1 VTVQRILMVAGYV
14 AVGLIVF
21 RSLARGFFFWQAI
34 IAILIGAAVIAL
46 IIILP
51 RRHWQSIFRNH
62 FGWAPPLL
70 GAASIPYWGWYASRS
85 GGSSESFFEI
95 SAQVIPVFMLATII
109 DVRQTEGLN
118 SHQLILPLLVMLTG
132 ELEALDSVA
141 FGGSVNSFQLICGAL
156 VTSVSA
162 LIMGILA
169 NYEDEGESL

>member
-1 VTVQRILMVAGYV
+1 MGTTLTGSGIHSIL
-14 AVGLIVF
+14 GLVC
-21 RSLARGFFFWQAI
+21 
-34 IAILIGAAVIAL
+34 IAL
-46 IIILP
+46 
-51 RRHWQSIFRNH
+51 
-62 FGWAPPLL
+62 
-70 GAASIPYWGWYASRS
+70 S